1 MANMN
6 KKRTEII
13 RTDPQFKKFIEDMS
27 RFKSFQEKDKIT
39 PSRIT
44 EAIYNQYSKYPE
56 LLEEMKKSKLGKW
69 KSK

>member
-1 MANMN
+1 MNMN

-13 RTDPQFKKFIEDMS
+13 RADPQFKKFIEDIS

-44 EAIYNQYSKYPE
+44 EAMYKQYTKYPE
-56 LLEEMKKSKLGKW
+56 LINEIKKSKLGKW

>member
-1 MANMN
+1 MANMR

-13 RTDPQFKKFIEDMS
+13 RADPEFKKLVDDLS
-27 RFKSFQEKDKIT
+27 RKKSFQEKDKIT

-44 EAIYNQYSKYPE
+44 EAIYKQYSKYPE
-56 LLEEMKKSKLGKW
+56 LIAEINKSKLGRW